1 MLRTLHQKRT
11 STSSISSAATDSR
24 TLGSSVGTEELSPF
38 GSLPTTNAGAAAGHS
53 RKTSLSHK
61 ANTTTST
68 ESKRRTQA
76 TSHSTNNDLTV
87 GSIPSDGLHWKDQRK
102 KVFQQQAPASSKDS
116 SRSSRTTTSMMMM
129 EDEEEDDENNLDA
142 LRYSASLPTSNR
154 ALVKNMQRRATTT
167 NKESSIKPCDPSKI
181 VVCVRKRPLSKKEKL
196 KNDPDAIKAMNNTVQ
211 VFEPKLKVDLTKY
224 TEVHPFTFDV
234 AFDETAKN
242 QDVYNSCAKP
252 LVQAFFD
259 GSKVT
264 CFAYGQTGA
273 GKTHTMMGTPEEPGL
288 YSLALR
294 DIFEMKQRKEY
305 AHLGVYISFFEIY
318 GSKLFDLLNGKK
330 RVECREDAKQ
340 RVRIIGLEERLCEDP
355 EQVAQTIEEGGKCR
369 STGST
374 GANADSSRS
383 HAILEI
389 TLKYMDTPTT
399 SENSSST
406 ESDPSSIYGKLSFID
421 LAGSERAAD
430 TTHSDRQTR
439 MEGAEINKSLLAL
452 KECIRA
458 LGQNQYH
465 TPFRGS
471 KLTLVLKDSFI
482 SPDSRTVMI
491 ANVSPAASNCEHTLN
506 TLRYADRVK
515 ELRKDSPSHRRST
528 ASFASMDTNLTT
540 SRTTEIM
547 DQIQEERPTTK
558 KVTRS
563 GSNETSESTELD
575 IFQEEMERDEKQEK
589 PHHSRHHE
597 EQLENNNN
605 NSNDED
611 KSSIRS
617 TRSKAPPPVPSTSY
631 TGRSSKLASS
641 LASSYTTM
649 DSVRS
654 LRESKRTVTDSS
666 KTTNGAAA
674 AAPKETKLSSIF
686 SGQSTD
692 SKTNTTSAS
701 SRTASKPAKTNEK
714 METPIGSAKFGFL
727 SSRMKPS
734 GIGTTPTTSTLG
746 SSLSA
751 KNQARPSTTP
761 SNKKHLEKGLSS
773 SFMMDEDNSN
783 LQGEE
788 AILSAHRQHIDEIM
802 ELVKHE
808 MSLLKAAERP
818 DAPFEEYLER
828 LERYLERK
836 LSTIRKLR
844 DKIFDYRNTI

>member
-11 STSSISSAATDSR
+11 STSSISTSDTRTSR
-24 TLGSSVGTEELSPF
+24 LDKYGSSVGTEDMELSPF
-38 GSLPTTNAGAAAGHS
+38 GSVPSTHN
-53 RKTSLSHK
+53 RKTSLSSMVKH
-61 ANTTTST
+61 SD
-68 ESKRRTQA
+68 SKTRTQDRPSA
-76 TSHSTNNDLTV
+76 TRPDDLKV
-87 GSIPSDGLHWKDQRK
+87 GSIPTDGFHYKDQRK
-102 KVFQQQAPASSKDS
+102 QAFQQQQQ
-116 SRSSRTTTSMMMM
+116 RRHQQQ
-129 EDEEEDDENNLDA
+129 EEDDDEEDND

-154 ALVKNMQRRATTT
+154 ALLKNMQRQRT
-167 NKESSIKPCDPSKI
+167 NKEPSMKPYDASKI

-196 KNDPDAIKAMNNTVQ
+196 KNDPDAIKASDNTVH

-224 TEVHPFTFDV
+224 TEVHPFTFDM
-234 AFDETAKN
+234 AFDENAKN
-242 QDVYNSCAKP
+242 QDVYSSCAKP
-252 LVQAFFD
+252 LVQAFFE

-288 YSLALR
+288 YTLALR

-305 AHLGVYISFFEIY
+305 AHLGIYISFFEIY

-355 EQVAQTIEEGGKCR
+355 EQVAKTIEEGGKCR
-369 STGST
+369 STGTT

-389 TLKYMDTPTT
+389 QLKYMDTQ
-399 SENSSST
+399 T
-406 ESDPSSIYGKLSFID
+406 EDGNDADPSTVYGKLSFID

-482 SPDSRTVMI
+482 SADSRTVMI

-515 ELRKDSPSHRRST
+515 ELRKDSSSHRRASST
-528 ASFASMDTNLTT
+528 ASFASMDT
-540 SRTTEIM
+540 RTTEIL
-547 DQIQEERPTTK
+547 DQIPEDKPK
-558 KVTRS
+558 KATRS
-563 GSNETSESTELD
+563 GSNETNESTDFD
-575 IFQEEMERDEKQEK
+575 IFQEEMERDENQQE
-589 PHHSRHHE
+589 E
-597 EQLENNNN
+597 EETNWTPP
-605 NSNDED
+605 
-611 KSSIRS
+611 
-617 TRSKAPPPVPSTSY
+617 TRSKAPPPAPSTSY

-654 LRESKRTVTDSS
+654 LREPKRVVADTSS
-666 KTTNGAAA
+666 KTA
-674 AAPKETKLSSIF
+674 KETKLSSIF
-686 SGQSTD
+686 SQSTD
-692 SKTNTTSAS
+692 SKTTNDKERKTSSSSKTTT
-701 SRTASKPAKTNEK
+701 RPTKTTDK

-727 SSRMKPS
+727 SSRMKP
-734 GIGTTPTTSTLG
+734 GTTPTTSTLG

-761 SNKKHLEKGLSS
+761 SKKHLEKGLSS
-773 SFMMDEDNSN
+773 SLMMDEDNSN

>member
-11 STSSISSAATDSR
+11 STSSISTTATDSR
-24 TLGSSVGTEELSPF
+24 TSKMDKYGSSIGTEDMELPPF
-38 GSLPTTNAGAAAGHS
+38 GSLPSSHS
-53 RKTSLSHK
+53 RKTSLSAMAK
-61 ANTTTST
+61 QSDNKKRTQDRPNTT
-68 ESKRRTQA
+68 RPD
-76 TSHSTNNDLTV
+76 DLKV
-87 GSIPSDGLHWKDQRK
+87 GSIPTDGFHYKDQRK
-102 KVFQQQAPASSKDS
+102 QVFQQHQQQ
-116 SRSSRTTTSMMMM
+116 
-129 EDEEEDDENNLDA
+129 EEDLDD
-142 LRYSASLPTSNR
+142 LRYSASLPTSNV
-154 ALVKNMQRRATTT
+154 LLKNMQRKMT
-167 NKESSIKPCDPSKI
+167 KESPNSKPYDASKI

-196 KNDPDAIKAMNNTVQ
+196 KSDPDAIKAVDNTVH

-234 AFDETAKN
+234 AFDENAKN

-288 YSLALR
+288 YTLALQ
-294 DIFEMKQRKEY
+294 DIFQMKQKKEY

-355 EQVAQTIEEGGKCR
+355 DQVAKTIEEGGKCR

-389 TLKYMDTPTT
+389 QLKYKDSQ
-399 SENSSST
+399 SENSN
-406 ESDPSSIYGKLSFID
+406 ESDPSSVYGKLSFID

-482 SPDSRTVMI
+482 SADSRTVMI

-515 ELRKDSPSHRRST
+515 ELRKDSSSHRRASST
-528 ASFASMDTNLTT
+528 ASFASIDT
-540 SRTTEIM
+540 RTTEVM
-547 DQIQEERPTTK
+547 DSIPEDK
-558 KVTRS
+558 SKVTRS
-563 GSNETSESTELD
+563 GSNETQESTDFD
-575 IFQEEMERDEKQEK
+575 IFQEEMERDEQEK
-589 PHHSRHHE
+589 EAE
-597 EQLENNNN
+597 EKE
-605 NSNDED
+605 ED
-611 KSSIRS
+611 KTSFRS
-617 TRSKAPPPVPSTSY
+617 TKSRVPPPAPSTSY
-631 TGRSSKLASS
+631 TSRSSKLASS

-654 LRESKRTVTDSS
+654 LRESKRVVTDSS
-666 KTTNGAAA
+666 SKTA
-674 AAPKETKLSSIF
+674 KETRLSSIF
-686 SGQSTD
+686 SQSTD
-692 SKTNTTSAS
+692 SKSNEKERTTTS
-701 SRTASKPAKTNEK
+701 RTTRAATKTNEK
-714 METPIGSAKFGFL
+714 TMETPIGSAKFGFL
-727 SSRMKPS
+727 SSRMKP
-734 GIGTTPTTSTLG
+734 GTTPTTSTLG
-746 SSLSA
+746 SSLST
-751 KNQARPSTTP
+751 KNQVRPSTTP
-761 SNKKHLEKGLSS
+761 SKKHLEKGLSS
-773 SFMMDEDNSN
+773 SLMMDEDNSN

>member
-11 STSSISSAATDSR
+11 STSSISSTATDSR
-24 TLGSSVGTEELSPF
+24 TSKLDRYGSSVGTEDMELPPF
-38 GSLPTTNAGAAAGHS
+38 GSLPSSHT
-53 RKTSLSHK
+53 RKTSLSTMAKH
-61 ANTTTST
+61 SD
-68 ESKRRTQA
+68 SKKKTQDKPIP
-76 TSHSTNNDLTV
+76 TRPDDLKV
-87 GSIPSDGLHWKDQRK
+87 GSIPTDGFHYKDQRK
-102 KVFQQQAPASSKDS
+102 QVFQQHQQQ
-116 SRSSRTTTSMMMM
+116 
-129 EDEEEDDENNLDA
+129 EEDLND
-142 LRYSASLPTSNR
+142 LRYSASLPTSN
-154 ALVKNMQRRATTT
+154 ALLKNMQRKIT
-167 NKESSIKPCDPSKI
+167 KESSIKPYDASKI

-196 KNDPDAIKAMNNTVQ
+196 KSDPDAIKAVDNTVH

-234 AFDETAKN
+234 AFDENAKN

-252 LVQAFFD
+252 LVQAFFE

-288 YSLALR
+288 YTLALQ
-294 DIFEMKQRKEY
+294 DIFQMKQKKEY

-355 EQVAQTIEEGGKCR
+355 NQVAKTIEEGGKCR

-389 TLKYMDTPTT
+389 QLKYMDAQT
-399 SENSSST
+399 ENPS
-406 ESDPSSIYGKLSFID
+406 ESDPSSVYGKLSFID

-482 SPDSRTVMI
+482 SADSRTVMI

-515 ELRKDSPSHRRST
+515 ELRKDSPSHRRASST
-528 ASFASMDTNLTT
+528 ASFASMDT
-540 SRTTEIM
+540 RTTEVM
-547 DQIQEERPTTK
+547 DPIPEDKGK

-563 GSNETSESTELD
+563 GSNETQESTDFD
-575 IFQEEMERDEKQEK
+575 IFQEEMERDEQ
-589 PHHSRHHE
+589 
-597 EQLENNNN
+597 
-605 NSNDED
+605 D
-611 KSSIRS
+611 KSERQQQQQQQQEEEEEEEAKTSFRS
-617 TRSKAPPPVPSTSY
+617 TRSRIPPPAPSTSY
-631 TGRSSKLASS
+631 TSRSSKLASS

-654 LRESKRTVTDSS
+654 LRESKRVVTDSS
-666 KTTNGAAA
+666 SKTA
-674 AAPKETKLSSIF
+674 KETKLSSIF
-686 SGQSTD
+686 STD
-692 SKTNTTSAS
+692 SKSNEKEKTTTS
-701 SRTASKPAKTNEK
+701 SRSTRPTRTNDKTIEK
-714 METPIGSAKFGFL
+714 ETPIGSAKFGFL
-727 SSRMKPS
+727 SSRMKP
-734 GIGTTPTTSTLG
+734 GTTPTTSTLG
-746 SSLSA
+746 SSLST
-751 KNQARPSTTP
+751 KNQVRPSTTP
-761 SNKKHLEKGLSS
+761 SKKHLEKGLSN